1 MALNHPVLG
10 HFYMVLPL
18 FWAFFLNYHGFPHF
32 DFIILAPSLENFQ
45 TACLGT

>member
-10 HFYMVLPL
+10 HFYMISPH
-18 FWAFFLNYHGFPHF
+18 FRAIFLNYHVFPHF
-32 DFIILAPSLENFQ
+32 DFIILAPSLENLQ